1 MTDKLIG
8 LGKLMR
14 LEKPI
19 GTFLLLWPT
28 LSAFMIL
35 KDGSPTLGL
44 VIIFC
49 IGTFLM
55 RSAGCVIND
64 FFDRD
69 FDGKVERTKN
79 RPLVTGQVKGF
90 EAITLF
96 FILVG
101 FSASLLFWT
110 NKLTVIVACIG
121 LIIAVIYPLTKR
133 FFELPQVFLGLAFS
147 WGILMVSAAEL
158 DRISSTSLI
167 MFSACFFWILAYD
180 TAYAMS
186 DKEGDLSI
194 GLNSS
199 AITFGKHSPTLIVAF
214 HLISLSLW
222 SLCAL
227 LEKMSPIFYLSIFVC
242 LGLVFMQFLLVRNGE
257 PDKCLEAFKQNNWI
271 GFSILVG
278 TMLPSIIQM

>member
-101 FSASLLFWT
+101 SFCFSF
-110 NKLTVIVACIG
+110 
-121 LIIAVIYPLTKR
+121 
-133 FFELPQVFLGLAFS
+133 
-147 WGILMVSAAEL
+147 IL
-158 DRISSTSLI
+158 D
-167 MFSACFFWILAYD
+167 
-180 TAYAMS
+180 
-186 DKEGDLSI
+186 
-194 GLNSS
+194 
-199 AITFGKHSPTLIVAF
+199 
-214 HLISLSLW
+214 
-222 SLCAL
+222 
-227 LEKMSPIFYLSIFVC
+227 
-242 LGLVFMQFLLVRNGE
+242 Q
-257 PDKCLEAFKQNNWI
+257 
-271 GFSILVG
+271 
-278 TMLPSIIQM
+278 